1 MVSLISHN
9 PKPNNINFQQQLIR
23 SQIRQPRIMSRD
35 HEKRDLSGT
44 HGGLKSGETVVERAE
59 DTDHVVGDG
68 LAFL

>member
-9 PKPNNINFQQQLIR
+9 PKPNINFQQHMIR
-23 SQIRQPRIMSRD
+23 SQIRQPRIMS
-35 HEKRDLSGT
+35 RDLSGT